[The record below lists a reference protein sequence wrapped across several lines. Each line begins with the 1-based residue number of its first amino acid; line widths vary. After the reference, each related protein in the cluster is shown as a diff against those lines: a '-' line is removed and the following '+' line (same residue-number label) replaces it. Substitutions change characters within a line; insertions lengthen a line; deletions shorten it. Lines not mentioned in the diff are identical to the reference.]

1 MVSKLNW
8 SKILSWLLPLIYG
21 SALLLI
27 PLGMSYFF
35 PIFSPFN
42 LIKSFWLQT
51 LGAVTLIILI
61 LVVKFWRW
69 PVADLSWPRLSRALM
84 PVWLFWLAWSLLS
97 LNSVNFLQSWFG
109 SYERQM
115 GLGFYFWLAV
125 WYSFIVY
132 YFGGS
137 RQKQL
142 SASITIW
149 QGGVMSSSWL
159 MVIAGSVASIYAFLQ
174 FCGYDFALW
183 QEPQLYTRAI
193 STLGQPNFLGS
204 FLLFT
209 LPLSAYI
216 FGRKANFWSRVL
228 IFSLV
233 LIQLTG
239 LVVSGSRAA
248 WLALILST
256 GAAVLFLVWRLWR
269 YWAIGF
275 ALAFACLSIGVFY
288 LLMPARFLALG
299 DWSGGSLALRHY
311 FYQAA
316 WPAISEHPW
325 LGVGLENGGE
335 VLVKQYQPD
344 WGVFMQID
352 GYTDK
357 VHNSVLDIVIQTG
370 FLGLIFWLGLYM
382 FWAWQCWC
390 LWQLPAGRSF
400 ALAAGTAMLAYG
412 LSLIVGISDISNIF
426 YFWVLAALITAG
438 NLALRFEQYKSL
450 SLNTIHSSVWRR
462 LVAPVLSVLLLLV
475 ASGQIYLGLN
485 SLQADYYFL
494 QFYRTLPL
502 RQYFTADTLYSYA
515 ENSALNPVFKAHY
528 QRAFSAFALSDWS
541 ALPDISTRW
550 LIREHLATIEKSLPR
565 QGYENQLTRTRL
577 TCFLTGGVSGQTNFL
592 DLIDLSPNRPG
603 VYRDWGQCL
612 QLSEN
617 PGALSAYDQALS
629 YLPSA
634 QDVRLNQEHRDYLYF
649 YLSRLQSERGLILEA
664 GANYQEAIEAY
675 RLAYTY
681 YPGNISLL
689 KSRANVY
696 LQLQDYE
703 SAALLLAHGRL
714 RQPTDPQWPLALAEL
729 FRAAG
734 DQVQAEYYQTQASML
749 GNITNATIT
758 EAVII
763 K

>member
-1 MVSKLNW
+1 MISKLNW
-8 SKILSWLLPLIYG
+8 SKILSWLLPMIYS

-51 LGAVTLIILI
+51 LGAVILIILT
-61 LVVKFWRW
+61 VVAKFWRW
-69 PVADLSWPRLSRALM
+69 PGAGLSWTSLGRAVL
-84 PVWLFWLAWSLLS
+84 PIWFFWLAWSLLS

-115 GLGFYFWLAV
+115 GLGFYFWLAI

-137 RQKQL
+137 RQERS
-142 SASITIW
+142 SASIAIW
-149 QGGVMSSSWL
+149 QRGVMSSSWL

-216 FGRKANFWSRVL
+216 FVFKTNFWPRVL

-256 GAAVLFLVWRLWR
+256 GAAVLLLAWRRWR
-269 YWAIGF
+269 YWAIGL
-275 ALAFACLSIGVFY
+275 ALIFVCLSVGAFY
-288 LLMPARFLALG
+288 LLMPGRFLALG

-316 WPAISEHPW
+316 WPAISERPW
-325 LGVGLENGGE
+325 FGVGLENGGE
-335 VLVKQYQPD
+335 VLVKQYQSD
-344 WGVFMQID
+344 WGVFMPID

-357 VHNSVLDIVIQTG
+357 VHNSLLDIVIQTG
-370 FLGLIFWLGLYM
+370 FLGLIFWLGLYI
-382 FWAWQCWC
+382 FWAWQCWR
-390 LWQLPAGRSF
+390 LWQLPAGRAF
-400 ALAAGTAMLAYG
+400 ALVAGTAMLAYG
-412 LSLIVGISDISNIF
+412 LSLMVGISDITNIF
-426 YFWVLAALITAG
+426 YFWVLAALVTAG
-438 NLALRFEQYKSL
+438 NLALRFDQYKSV
-450 SLNTIHSSVWRR
+450 SLKNIYSSAWSR
-462 LVAPVLSVLLLLV
+462 VAALASGVLLLV
-475 ASGQIYLGLN
+475 ASGQIYLGIN

-494 QFYRTLPL
+494 QFYRSLPS

-515 ENSALNPVFKAHY
+515 EASALNPVFKAHY

-541 ALPDISTRW
+541 SLPDISTRW
-550 LIREHLATIEKSLPR
+550 LIREHLAVIEKNLPR
-565 QGYENQLTRTRL
+565 QGYENKLTQARL
-577 TCFLTGGVSGQTNFL
+577 TCFLTAGVSGQASFL
-592 DLIDLSPNRPG
+592 TLIDFSPNRPG

-612 QLSEN
+612 QLSDSA
-617 PGALSAYDQALS
+617 GALSAYDQALS
-629 YLPSA
+629 HLPQVIDS
-634 QDVRLNQEHRDYLYF
+634 RLNQEHRDYLYF
-649 YLSRLQSERGLILEA
+649 YLSRLQSERGLILESVA
-664 GANYQEAIEAY
+664 DYQSAIEAY
-675 RLAYTY
+675 RLAYAY
-681 YPGNISLL
+681 NPSNVSLL
-689 KSRANVY
+689 KSRANAY
-696 LQLQDYE
+696 LQLKDYE
-703 SAALLLAHGRL
+703 SAALLLNHGSL
-714 RQPTDPQWPLALAEL
+714 RQPTDSQWPLALAEL
-729 FRAAG
+729 FKAAG
-734 DQVQAEYYQTQASML
+734 NQVKADYYQTQASML
-749 GNITNATIT
+749 GNTASTTMT
-758 EAVII
+758 EAVIV